1 MDFPRVSRDIY
12 GDIMIQFMTAKELI
26 EYCRLNK
33 EFEGICKDPYTWKYL
48 LYRDFGIIS
57 TSDDPKSEYMDEYYY
72 TESRWIER
80 LKNELR
86 SIQKMND
93 LERFAMRELGEHRR
107 GFSIISGTGQV
118 KRERIYNFI
127 ISKLKKIPGRAKY
140 KMNLEQS
147 LALLRSME

>member
-57 TSDDPKSEYMDEYYY
+57 TVTIPSLSTWMSTITLSHDGLKDSRMNSD
-72 TESRWIER
+72 
-80 LKNELR
+80 L
-86 SIQKMND
+86 
-93 LERFAMRELGEHRR
+93 FRR
-107 GFSIISGTGQV
+107 
-118 KRERIYNFI
+118 
-127 ISKLKKIPGRAKY
+127 
-140 KMNLEQS
+140 
-147 LALLRSME
+147 